1 MEGSEPQGAGPR
13 RATCVVQLF
22 CGQPRRRDTCVGDPV
37 PRVQVR
43 IDSPPACAKLL
54 LSQVAREKG
63 VSDLGLRTCS
73 E

>member
-13 RATCVVQLF
+13 WATCVGQLF
-22 CGQPRRRDTCVGDPV
+22 CGEPHRRDTCVGDPV

-43 IDSPPACAKLL
+43 TDSPPVCAKLL
-54 LSQVAREKG
+54 LSQVARGKG
-63 VSDLGLRTCS
+63 VSNLGLRTCS